1 MSAILRIDVDLD
13 ELRDE
18 LIDEWNESRDE
29 LIDEWN
35 ESRDESA
42 QVKRWIARRIDMS

>member
-1 MSAILRIDVDLD
+1 MCVSAVLRIDMDLD

-29 LIDEWN
+29 LA
-35 ESRDESA
+35 R
-42 QVKRWIARRIDMS
+42 VKRWITRRIDMSRKINRNAS

>member
-18 LIDEWNESRDE
+18 S
-29 LIDEWN
+29 IDEWN

-42 QVKRWIARRIDMS
+42 QVKRWIMRRIDMSRKINRNAS